1 MNMFKKSLI
10 VAVALCGAAPAAW
23 SQATMIS
30 YETGIE
36 SSTDFLNVPDSASG
50 TWSITPCMG
59 CSMLHLHLDEASEF
73 FVGRVPVSLA
83 TLRKYAARDRN
94 HFDVFY
100 ETKTLRVTRLILRT
114 QLDPADVPSQQPVK
128 APKGGSAI
136 ESRTKS

>member
-1 MNMFKKSLI
+1 MFKKSLI
-10 VAVALCGAAPAAW
+10 VAVALCAAAPAAW

-50 TWSITPCMG
+50 TWSITPCVG
-59 CSMLHLHLDEASEF
+59 CSMLHLHLDAGSEF
-73 FVGRVPVSLA
+73 LVGRVPVSLA
-83 TLRKYAARDRN
+83 TLRKYAARDTN
-94 HFDVFY
+94 HLDVFY

-114 QLDPADVPSQQPVK
+114 QLDAADMPAKQP
-128 APKGGSAI
+128 ARGPKGGAI